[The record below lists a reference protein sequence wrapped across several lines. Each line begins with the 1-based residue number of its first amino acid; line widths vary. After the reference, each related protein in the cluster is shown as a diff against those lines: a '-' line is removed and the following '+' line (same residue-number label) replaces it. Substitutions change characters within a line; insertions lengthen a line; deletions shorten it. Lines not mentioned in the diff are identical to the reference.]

1 MLGICIRPLSMEERG
16 GIEKPVLSCGQHG
29 QKAFALLGLAGAAP
43 KNSLQMPQSHH
54 EG

>member
-1 MLGICIRPLSMEERG
+1 MEERG